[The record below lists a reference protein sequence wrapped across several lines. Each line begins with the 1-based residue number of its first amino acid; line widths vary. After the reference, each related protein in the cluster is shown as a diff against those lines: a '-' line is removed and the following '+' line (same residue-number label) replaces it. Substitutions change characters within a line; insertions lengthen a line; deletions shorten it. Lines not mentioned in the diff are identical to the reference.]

1 MFTAKNPFEDIV
13 LKATSDELTSE
24 NWELNLEVCDK
35 VSSGG
40 EAAARNCVGAIQ
52 KRLVHRNANVQLY
65 ALTLADAVAKNCGL
79 TAHQEIASRSFTQTL
94 ARICLDRNTHATVK
108 KRCSALVKEWA
119 GEFDDESLGL
129 MKETYE
135 SLKSQDAVA
144 EDDAPATQQPREPTS
159 EQLRAEDE
167 ELRRALELSIQDQG
181 GRSAWNSYSTQQAE
195 ASGSSAPAAATSSSS
210 YAQPPTSQSS
220 AAPAQQHSTYT
231 NGASSS
237 APSAQPAAAAATP
250 AVASR
255 VRALYDFSPTE
266 PGELAFSRGEIIR
279 VLDSVYEHWWRGE
292 VRGEAGIFPVNYVE
306 VLPDPTPAELQR
318 EAEMEARIFSQAADI
333 DRLLNKLR
341 SLDPARD
348 NLAEDE
354 ELQELYQKSLAM
366 RPKIVKLIDRYS
378 NKITELKAMND
389 KFVHARGSFDEMM
402 EQSLSRYNPGGHS
415 SQDYLRPR
423 PELQQQVS
431 TSSADYAQQS
441 AYPNAHAYPMQQAPS
456 VANPHD
462 QSQYPYN
469 VQQQQHAYPQ
479 SAGPGQVDLGYSQG
493 SRVASGAQPQQHA
506 PLAYQHAPH
515 EQQYT
520 PTPHDDEKRRLFERA
535 RAESEAFQQQHFQS
549 QAHPSGSGYSGG
561 YPAQATDP
569 SGLNQQMGNMNI
581 GGSSSYAS
589 HPVGH

>member
-13 LKATSDELTSE
+13 LKATSEELTSE

-40 EAAARNCVGAIQ
+40 DSSARDCIGAIQ

-94 ARICLDRNTHATVK
+94 TRICLDRNTHAAVK
-108 KRCSALVKEWA
+108 KRCYALIKEWA

-129 MKETYE
+129 MTETYE

-144 EDDAPATQQPREPTS
+144 DEETPASTQSREPTS

-167 ELRRALELSIQDQG
+167 ELRRALELSIRDQG
-181 GRSAWNSYSTQQAE
+181 GRNMWTNHNTQQAE
-195 ASGSSAPAAATSSSS
+195 ASSSSAAAGLASYSQSQPSQNAAPPSQQYVDNAPAAS
-210 YAQPPTSQSS
+210 AQPPATP
-220 AAPAQQHSTYT
+220 AAPAV
-231 NGASSS
+231 
-237 APSAQPAAAAATP
+237 AT
-250 AVASR
+250 R
-255 VRALYDFSPTE
+255 VRALYDFAPTE

-292 VRGEAGIFPVNYVE
+292 VHGEVGIFPVNYVE
-306 VLPDPTPAELQR
+306 VVPDPTPAELQK

-333 DRLLNKLR
+333 DRLLSKLR

-378 NKITELKAMND
+378 NKIIELKAMND

-402 EQSLSRYNPGGHS
+402 ERSLSRYNPGGHS
-415 SQDYLRPR
+415 SQDYLRAR
-423 PELQQQVS
+423 PELQHQAS
-431 TSSADYAQQS
+431 ASSADYGQHPAYSPAHGGYPGQS
-441 AYPNAHAYPMQQAPS
+441 GPTVSNAH
-456 VANPHD
+456 D
-462 QSQYPYN
+462 QNQYSYN
-469 VQQQQHAYPQ
+469 LQQQQQAYPQ
-479 SAGPGQVDLGYSQG
+479 PAGSGHVDTGFASNGHIGPQQTQQQPSAGY
-493 SRVASGAQPQQHA
+493 PQMAHDQQFNAA
-506 PLAYQHAPH
+506 PQ
-515 EQQYT
+515 
-520 PTPHDDEKRRLFERA
+520 DDEKRRLFERA
-535 RAESEAFQQQHFQS
+535 RAEGEAYQQQHFQP
-549 QAHPSGSGYSGG
+549 QVPPAGGGYGG
-561 YPAQATDP
+561 YPAQPDA
-569 SGLNQQMGNMNI
+569 SGLNQQMGDMNI
-581 GGSSSYAS
+581 GGSNTYAS
-589 HPVGH
+589 HPIGH

>member
-1 MFTAKNPFEDIV
+1 MFAAKNPLEDIV
-13 LKATSDELTSE
+13 VKATSEELTSE

-40 EAAARNCVGAIQ
+40 ESAARNCVAAIQ

-65 ALTLADAVAKNCGL
+65 SLTLADAVAKNCGL

-108 KRCSALVKEWA
+108 KRCYALVKEWA
-119 GEFDDESLGL
+119 GEFEDESLGL

-135 SLKSQDAVA
+135 SLRSQDAVA
-144 EDDAPATQQPREPTS
+144 EEAPPSTQPREPTS
-159 EQLRAEDE
+159 DQLRAEDE
-167 ELRRALELSIQDQG
+167 ELRRALEISIQDQG
-181 GRSAWNSYSTQQAE
+181 GRNAYSSYNTQQGQ
-195 ASGSSAPAAATSSSS
+195 ASGSSAPIASGSYVQQQSSQQSAPQMQQHFAQQSAAA
-210 YAQPPTSQSS
+210 S
-220 AAPAQQHSTYT
+220 AS
-231 NGASSS
+231 
-237 APSAQPAAAAATP
+237 SAQPSAAAPTP

-318 EAEMEARIFSQAADI
+318 EAEMEARIFSQAVDI
-333 DRLLNKLR
+333 DRLLSKLR
-341 SLDPARD
+341 GLDPARD

-378 NKITELKAMND
+378 NKITELKSMND
-389 KFVHARGSFDEMM
+389 KFVHARGTFDEMM
-402 EQSLSRYNPGGHS
+402 EQSLSRYNPGGQS

-423 PELQQQVS
+423 PDLQHQAS
-431 TSSADYAQQS
+431 ASSADYGQRQGYAGAQ
-441 AYPNAHAYPMQQAPS
+441 AYPGQPAPAGS
-456 VANPHD
+456 VPHE
-462 QSQYPYN
+462 QSQYGYN
-469 VQQQQHAYPQ
+469 PQQQHPQQHGYPQ
-479 SAGPGQVDLGYSQG
+479 HVSAGPADSSYGGSSHAAQQPHQLHQQASSGY
-493 SRVASGAQPQQHA
+493 PQMPQDPHA
-506 PLAYQHAPH
+506 NGVPQ
-515 EQQYT
+515 
-520 PTPHDDEKRRLFERA
+520 DDEKRRLFERA
-535 RAESEAFQQQHFQS
+535 RAESEAYQQQFYQNPN
-549 QAHPSGSGYSGG
+549 QPSGSSYSGG
-561 YPAQATDP
+561 YPGQPDAA
-569 SGLNQQMGNMNI
+569 GLNQQMGNMNI

>member
-1 MFTAKNPFEDIV
+1 MV
-13 LKATSDELTSE
+13 RLLSSSDLTSC
-24 NWELNLEVCDK
+24 LSP
-35 VSSGG
+35 VSRIHS
-40 EAAARNCVGAIQ
+40 ARNCVGAIQ

-79 TAHQEIASRSFTQTL
+79 SAHQEIAGRSFTQTL

-108 KRCSALVKEWA
+108 KRCYGLVKEWA

-144 EDDAPATQQPREPTS
+144 EDEPANNPPREPTS

-167 ELRRALELSIQDQG
+167 ELRRALELSIKDQG
-181 GRSAWNSYSTQQAE
+181 GRSAWNSYETQQAE
-195 ASGSSAPAAATSSSS
+195 ASGSSAPAAAAAASSS
-210 YAQPPTSQSS
+210 YSQPQTSQ
-220 AAPAQQHSTYT
+220 Y
-231 NGASSS
+231 S
-237 APSAQPAAAAATP
+237 APSAQQYSANGNASTSAASAQPAAPAAP
-250 AVASR
+250 AGPTVASR
-255 VRALYDFSPTE
+255 VRALYDFSPNE

-306 VLPDPTPAELQR
+306 VLPDPTPEELQR

-423 PELQQQVS
+423 PELQHQAS
-431 TSSADYAQQS
+431 ASSAEYAQHPGYSNPRTYPAQS
-441 AYPNAHAYPMQQAPS
+441 TPS
-456 VANPHD
+456 ISGPHD
-462 QSQYPYN
+462 QQSQYAYN
-469 VQQQQHAYPQ
+469 PPVQHGYPQ
-479 SAGPGQVDLGYSQG
+479 SAAPGTVDPNYGPSTHAGHQTQH
-493 SRVASGAQPQQHA
+493 QPPSTYPGMPQ
-506 PLAYQHAPH
+506 
-515 EQQYT
+515 EQQYQ

-535 RAESEAFQQQHFQS
+535 RAESEAFQQQHFQHP
-549 QAHPSGSGYSGG
+549 QGHPSSSGYNAG
-561 YPAQATDP
+561 YPSQPDA
-569 SGLNQQMGNMNI
+569 SGLNQQMGNMSI
-581 GGSSSYAS
+581 GGSNSYPA

>member
-1 MFTAKNPFEDIV
+1 MFAAKNPFEDIV

-40 EAAARNCVGAIQ
+40 ESAARNCISAIQ

-94 ARICLDRNTHATVK
+94 ARICLDRNTHSTVK

-144 EDDAPATQQPREPTS
+144 EEDAPETQQPREPTS

-167 ELRRALELSIQDQG
+167 ELRKALELSIQDQG
-181 GRSAWNSYSTQQAE
+181 GRNAWNSYNTQQAE
-195 ASGSSAPAAATSSSS
+195 ASGSSASAAAAPSSS
-210 YAQPPTSQSS
+210 YIPQPTSQSS
-220 AAPAQQHSTYT
+220 AAFAQQQGPYA
-231 NGASSS
+231 NGATS
-237 APSAQPAAAAATP
+237 APSAQPAANAATP

-333 DRLLNKLR
+333 ERLLSKLR

-423 PELQQQVS
+423 PDLQQQVS

-441 AYPNAHAYPMQQAPS
+441 AYPNAHTYAMQQAPS
-456 VANPHD
+456 PSNPHD

-469 VQQQQHAYPQ
+469 AQQQQGYPQ
-479 SAGPGQVDLGYSQG
+479 STGPTHVEEGYSQG
-493 SRVASGAQPQQHA
+493 TGVASGPQQQQT
-506 PLAYQHAPH
+506 PLSYQQAPH

-535 RAESEAFQQQHFQS
+535 RAESEAFQQQHFQP
-549 QAHPSGSGYSGG
+549 QGHGSGSGYSGG
-561 YPAQATDP
+561 YPSQVDP
-569 SGLNQQMGNMNI
+569 SALNHQMGNMSI

>member
-40 EAAARNCVGAIQ
+40 ESAARNCIAAIQ

-79 TAHQEIASRSFTQTL
+79 TAHQELASRSFTQTL

-119 GEFDDESLGL
+119 GEFDDQSLGL

-135 SLKSQDAVA
+135 SLKSQDAVV
-144 EDDAPATQQPREPTS
+144 DQDAPVDPPREPTS

-181 GRSAWNSYSTQQAE
+181 GRNAWNTYQSQQAE
-195 ASGSSAPAAATSSSS
+195 ASGSSAPAPALTSS
-210 YAQPPTSQSS
+210 YAQQPSSHNAAVQQQHAPPQQNGTASASS
-220 AAPAQQHSTYT
+220 VQPTPAAPV
-231 NGASSS
+231 
-237 APSAQPAAAAATP
+237 P

-306 VLPDPTPAELQR
+306 VLPDPTPDELQR

-333 DRLLNKLR
+333 DRLLTKLR
-341 SLDPARD
+341 GLDPARD
-348 NLAEDE
+348 NLADDE
-354 ELQELYQKSLAM
+354 ELQDLYQKSLAM

-402 EQSLSRYNPGGHS
+402 EQSLSRYNPGGQS

-423 PELQQQVS
+423 PELNQQVS
-431 TSSADYAQQS
+431 ASSADYAQHPAY
-441 AYPNAHAYPMQQAPS
+441 AYPNAHAHPVHQGAS
-456 VANPHD
+456 GSLSHD

-469 VQQQQHAYPQ
+469 QQQQHTYPRNAASTAADPGYGQ
-479 SAGPGQVDLGYSQG
+479 S
-493 SRVASGAQPQQHA
+493 SRIPSGTQPPQQ
-506 PLAYQHAPH
+506 PSMGYQQPPAD
-515 EQQYT
+515 QQYN

-535 RAESEAFQQQHFQS
+535 RAESEAFQQQHFQHQGHS
-549 QAHPSGSGYSGG
+549 SSSGYGG
-561 YPAQATDP
+561 AYPSQPDASA
-569 SGLNQQMGNMNI
+569 LNQQMGNMNI
-581 GGSSSYAS
+581 GGSSSYPS

>member
-1 MFTAKNPFEDIV
+1 M
-13 LKATSDELTSE
+13 
-24 NWELNLEVCDK
+24 
-35 VSSGG
+35 
-40 EAAARNCVGAIQ
+40 
-52 KRLVHRNANVQLY
+52 
-65 ALTLADAVAKNCGL
+65 
-79 TAHQEIASRSFTQTL
+79 
-94 ARICLDRNTHATVK
+94 DRNTHSTVK

-119 GEFDDESLGL
+119 GEFDDQSLGL

-144 EDDAPATQQPREPTS
+144 EDETPAEPPREPTS

-181 GRSAWNSYSTQQAE
+181 GRNAWPSYNTEQAE
-195 ASGSSAPAAATSSSS
+195 TSGSSAPAAASSSS
-210 YAQPPTSQSS
+210 SAYQPTSQSL
-220 AAPAQQHSTYT
+220 APAQQQQQQQHDANHT
-231 NGASSS
+231 NGTSSS
-237 APSAQPAAAAATP
+237 AHAQPLSAATPP

-266 PGELAFSRGEIIR
+266 PGELAFSRGEVIR

-306 VLPDPTPAELQR
+306 VLPDPTPDELQR
-318 EAEMEARIFSQAADI
+318 EAQMEARIFSQAADI
-333 DRLLNKLR
+333 DRLLSKLR

-348 NLAEDE
+348 NLADDD

-423 PELQQQVS
+423 PELQQHFS
-431 TSSADYAQQS
+431 ASSADYAQHPS
-441 AYPNAHAYPMQQAPS
+441 YPTAHAYSVQQAQS
-456 VANPHD
+456 ASSAHD
-462 QSQYPYN
+462 QIQYPFNPEQRHGY
-469 VQQQQHAYPQ
+469 AQ
-479 SAGPGQVDLGYSQG
+479 SAGAEPADPSYVQG
-493 SRVASGAQPQQHA
+493 SRLPSGPQPPQQITMAH
-506 PLAYQHAPH
+506 QQQPH
-515 EQQYT
+515 EQQYSSA
-520 PTPHDDEKRRLFERA
+520 PHDDEKRRLFERA

-549 QAHPSGSGYSGG
+549 QAHTSRSGYSGA
-561 YPAQATDP
+561 YPSQPDA
-569 SGLNQQMGNMNI
+569 SVLNQQMGNMNI

-589 HPVGH
+589 HPTGH

>member
-40 EAAARNCVGAIQ
+40 EAAARNCIGAIQ
-52 KRLVHRNANVQLY
+52 KRLVHRNANVQLF

-79 TAHQEIASRSFTQTL
+79 SAHQEIASRSFTQTL

-135 SLKSQDAVA
+135 SLKSQDAVVD
-144 EDDAPATQQPREPTS
+144 EDAAPKQPREPTS

-167 ELRRALELSIQDQG
+167 QLRKALELSIQDQG
-181 GRSAWNSYSTQQAE
+181 GRSAWNGYSNQQAE
-195 ASGSSAPAAATSSSS
+195 ASGSSAPAAGGSSSYGQQPTSSSS
-210 YAQPPTSQSS
+210 
-220 AAPAQQHSTYT
+220 APITQQQATYT
-231 NGASSS
+231 NGVGSS
-237 APSAQPAAAAATP
+237 AGAQPAAAAAVP

-255 VRALYDFSPTE
+255 VRALYDFAPTE

-318 EAEMEARIFSQAADI
+318 EAEMEAHIFSQAADI
-333 DRLLNKLR
+333 DRLLSKLR
-341 SLDPARD
+341 GLDPARD

-354 ELQELYQKSLAM
+354 ELQELYQRSLAM

-402 EQSLSRYNPGGHS
+402 EQSLSRYNPAGHS
-415 SQDYLRPR
+415 SQDYLRAR
-423 PELQQQVS
+423 PQLQQQAS
-431 TSSADYAQQS
+431 ASSADYAQQS
-441 AYPNAHAYPMQQAPS
+441 GYPDAHGYPAQQTQAVS
-456 VANPHD
+456 NPHD
-462 QSQYPYN
+462 QGQYSYSQQP
-469 VQQQQHAYPQ
+469 QQHGYPQ
-479 SAGPGQVDLGYSQG
+479 PSGSGPADPSYAPTG
-493 SRVASGAQPQQHA
+493 RVASGPQPQQHA
-506 PLAYQHAPH
+506 PMGYQQQQP
-515 EQQYT
+515 EQGYNSA
-520 PTPHDDEKRRLFERA
+520 PHDDEKRRLFERA
-535 RAESEAFQQQHFQS
+535 RAESEAFQQQHFQP
-549 QAHPSGSGYSGG
+549 QGASGSGYNGS
-561 YPAQATDP
+561 YPSQPDA
-569 SGLNQQMGNMNI
+569 SGLNRQMGNMNI
-581 GGSSSYAS
+581 GASSSYAS

>member
-1 MFTAKNPFEDIV
+1 MFAAKNPFEDIV

-40 EAAARNCVGAIQ
+40 ESAARNCIGAIQ

-144 EDDAPATQQPREPTS
+144 EDDTAATQQPREPTS

-181 GRSAWNSYSTQQAE
+181 GRNAWNSYNTQQAE
-195 ASGSSAPAAATSSSS
+195 ASGSSAPAAPAAASSSS
-210 YAQPPTSQSS
+210 YAQQQPASQSS
-220 AAPAQQHSTYT
+220 AAPAQQHAAYT
-231 NGASSS
+231 NGTSS
-237 APSAQPAAAAATP
+237 AAPAQPAAPAATP

-333 DRLLNKLR
+333 DRLLSKLR

-431 TSSADYAQQS
+431 SSSADYAQQP
-441 AYPNAHAYPMQQAPS
+441 AYPNAHAYSMQQAPS
-456 VANPHD
+456 ANPHD
-462 QSQYPYN
+462 QNSYAYN
-469 VQQQQHAYPQ
+469 AQQQHGYSQ
-479 SAGPGQVDLGYSQG
+479 SAGAGPADAGYSQG
-493 SRVASGAQPQQHA
+493 SRVASGPQPQQQA
-506 PLAYQHAPH
+506 PLGYQHPPH
-515 EQQYT
+515 EQQYN

-535 RAESEAFQQQHFQS
+535 RAESEAFQQQHFQP
-549 QAHPSGSGYSGG
+549 QAHPSGSGYNGG
-561 YPAQATDP
+561 YPSHADP
-569 SGLNQQMGNMNI
+569 STLSQQMGNMNI
-581 GGSSSYAS
+581 GGSSSYTA